1 MSEIFITSDLHF
13 SHNREFLYQPR
24 GFTNIEEMNATIVD
38 RWNSV
43 VSPQDTVYNL
53 GDFALN
59 NIEVALPYIE
69 QLNGDIIWILCNHD
83 TSAKIS
89 AILQN
94 CFNVRL
100 NHSGYYAAPLKFNKT
115 NFFLCH
121 YPTLTSNFD
130 DKHFSQHVIALHGHT
145 HSKEKWQDLN
155 NPFLYNVALDAH
167 NCYPVNIEQ
176 IITDVR
182 NKWNEMRLSSYE

>member
-1 MSEIFITSDLHF
+1 MGEIFITSDLHLCHDK
-13 SHNREFLYQPR
+13 SFLYEPR
-24 GFTNIEEMNATIVD
+24 GFTTMEEMNIAIVD
-38 RWNSV
+38 RWNTI
-43 VSPQDTVYNL
+43 VSPKDIVYNL

-59 NIEVALPYIE
+59 SIEAALPYIE
-69 QLNGDIIWILCNHD
+69 QLNGEIIWILGNHD
-83 TSAKIS
+83 TTNKINT
-89 AILQN
+89 ILQN
-94 CFNVRL
+94 CFNVKL
-100 NHSGYYAAPLKFNKT
+100 NHTGYYAAPIKIHKL

-130 DKHFSQHVIALHGHT
+130 DKHFSQHVISLHGHT

-182 NKWNEMRLSSYE
+182 NKWNEMRLENYG